1 MSDYLHP
8 NGYTY
13 SIEEVEI
20 AAANAGVDYD
30 EFVKLRGFVP
40 TNKTK
45 TQLKLYNKRIK
56 IDPESTPTFSAET
69 MKLTEKKAK
78 DKLIDKLG
86 NLGYKVEERD
96 DFFGGAQGIRIW
108 KANAF
113 YGQACS
119 CCSRRSY
126 RRSI

>member
-20 AAANAGVDYD
+20 AAANAGIDYD
-30 EFVKLRGFVP
+30 EFVKVRGFVP

-45 TQLKLYNKRIK
+45 TKLKLYNKRIK

-69 MKLTEKKAK
+69 MKLTE
-78 DKLIDKLG
+78 
-86 NLGYKVEERD
+86 
-96 DFFGGAQGIRIW
+96 
-108 KANAF
+108 
-113 YGQACS
+113 
-119 CCSRRSY
+119 
-126 RRSI
+126 